1 MRFQNKM
8 LYESLIRVLNK
19 DEFFDFYLLQ
29 HIFAKGFKYAKNNDL
44 LTSQKYFNIGEAVL
58 AKIEKGSNSILY
70 YWSLFSYLSK
80 KSYLLH
86 RAGDLIEAKS
96 YIGRNMYIINKLIQ
110 CGGNDFL
117 IFPFIQQKHN
127 LARLLFFEGEFY
139 GGIKLITSCLNFLL
153 QPTTKKINSTVS
165 LVRLLEVNGEDY
177 GYITDSYICQLFV
190 DSLVRIKKVQ
200 NFDDFLYLY
209 GLFFEEI
216 EDGWRNYKPYSTEG
230 HKLKNVISPFFKFF
244 YNKQIAVFLNA
255 ANELQNNDRSLSKE
269 QLKLLVLYIRGF
281 ESHADGNYVSY
292 S

>member
-1 MRFQNKM
+1 M
-8 LYESLIRVLNK
+8 LYESLTRVLNK

-29 HIFAKGFKYAKNNDL
+29 HIFVKGFKYAKNNDL
-44 LTSQKYFNIGEAVL
+44 LTSQRYFNIGEIVL
-58 AKIEKGSNSILY
+58 AKLEKEPNSVLY
-70 YWSLFSYLSK
+70 DWSLFSYLSK

-86 RAGDLIEAKS
+86 RTGNIFEAKG
-96 YIGRNMYIINKLIQ
+96 YIDRNIYIINKLIQ
-110 CGGNDFL
+110 YGGNDFL

-127 LARLLFFEGEFY
+127 SARLLFSRGEFY
-139 GGIKLITSCLNFLL
+139 DGVKLITSCLNFLL
-153 QPTTKKINSTVS
+153 QSTTKLKINSAVS
-165 LVRLLEVNGEDY
+165 LTRLLEIDPENY
-177 GYITDSYICQLFV
+177 GHISDSYIGQLFV
-190 DSLVRIKKVQ
+190 DLLVSIKKVQ

-209 GLFFEEI
+209 DLFFEEI

-269 QLKLLVLYIRGF
+269 QLKLLVLYIHGF